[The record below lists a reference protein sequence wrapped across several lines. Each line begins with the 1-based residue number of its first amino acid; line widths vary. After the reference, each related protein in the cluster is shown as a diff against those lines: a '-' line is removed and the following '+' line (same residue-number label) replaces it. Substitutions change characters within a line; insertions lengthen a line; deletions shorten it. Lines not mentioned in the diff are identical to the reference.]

1 MMTKELIRRGQDAPR
16 YDIELKPLPD
26 NYQDGP
32 LFIDASSRGNK
43 TRFINHSCE
52 PNCIF
57 EKWQREG
64 LPIIKVVALQ
74 DIDAG
79 TELTVDYHW
88 GPEFECFCNS
98 SKCRY
103 NSERGERVE
112 GGSKASGKRRRG
124 AGPPE
129 VQRQKRSAREGDRIQ
144 AMEWSQKD
152 FSSQGP

>member
-1 MMTKELIRRGQDAPR
+1 M
-16 YDIELKPLPD
+16 
-26 NYQDGP
+26 
-32 LFIDASSRGNK
+32 
-43 TRFINHSCE
+43 
-52 PNCIF
+52 
-57 EKWQREG
+57 
-64 LPIIKVVALQ
+64 VALQ
-74 DIDAG
+74 DINAG
-79 TELTVDYHW
+79 TEITVDCHW

-103 NSERGERVE
+103 NSERGESVE